1 MKKTTLILSL
11 SLFALIPSF
20 SFAEEG
26 TSTIVSTIKE
36 VAIATTTATST
47 PEEVKPFTV
56 CSQEA
61 IEKRDTDIAAS
72 RNTYNAAMTNALT
85 VRKNKE
91 KLAVAIKN
99 ASDKKDALKL
109 SVETYKNPTKVAQNT
124 LTQARKE
131 VWQTFEDDIALCRK
145 LEDEANKAKE
155 DAVTSTSTEQGEAFL
170 EKSIK
175 SEESEVKTFKEVIKE
190 QFETLKSLF
199 N

>member
-109 SVETYKNPTKVAQNT
+109 SVETYKNQTKVAQNT

-145 LEDEANKAKE
+145 LEDEAIKAKE